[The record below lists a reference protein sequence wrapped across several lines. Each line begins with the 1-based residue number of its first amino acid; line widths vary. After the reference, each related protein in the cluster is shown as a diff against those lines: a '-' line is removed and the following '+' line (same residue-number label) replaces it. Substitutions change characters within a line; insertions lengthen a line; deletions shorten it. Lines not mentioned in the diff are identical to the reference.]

1 MIERLIFATTNQSK
15 VNRLQQ
21 MVSNSELEIH
31 TLDEYKHLN
40 LIEPEE
46 SGSSESENATIKA
59 KFYKSKFGSENIILS
74 QDDGVYTPDLPL
86 HLQTGKDIKAT
97 IAANM
102 GEFNRINTI
111 AYWQYIANNYPKTIC
126 NIRVAFCLYDTTIE
140 HFEAIIKCRFRANN
154 SSIESLLDGDLLS
167 PFVET
172 LVEGKYKCFQDFTD
186 QDYVWFGKYYYPSLI
201 WRLLH
206 NS

>member
-15 VNRLQQ
+15 VNRLKQ
-21 MVSNSELEIH
+21 MLSNSEIDIV
-31 TLDEYKHLN
+31 TLNEFKHLN

-46 SGSSESENATIKA
+46 YGNSESENATIKA
-59 KFYKSKFGSENIILS
+59 KFYKSQLGPESIILS

-86 HLQTGKDIKAT
+86 YLQAGKDIKAT

-102 GEFNRINTI
+102 GEFNRVNTI
-111 AYWQYIANNYPKTIC
+111 AYWQYIANIYPETAC
-126 NIRVAFCLYDTTIE
+126 NIRVAFCLYDTHIE
-140 HFEAIIKCRFRANN
+140 HFEVIIKCRFRTNN
-154 SSIESLLDGDLLS
+154 SNIESLLDGDLLS

-172 LVEGKYKCFQDFTD
+172 LVEGNYKCFQDFTD
-186 QDYVWFGKYYYPSLI
+186 QDYIWFGKYYYPSLI